1 MINFE
6 KVNIFKIE
14 KEMKNEISQGKDL
27 ADDRPFTFKIT
38 KRRSPWTP
46 EVSFLII
53 FFLGRRSYNGLS
65 K

>member
-14 KEMKNEISQGKDL
+14 KEMKNETRQEKDL
-27 ADDRPFTFKIT
+27 PDDRPFTFKIT

-46 EVSFLII
+46 EVSLK
-53 FFLGRRSYNGLS
+53 LNYLLRRTKL
-65 K
+65 